1 MKDGFLKVAVCRP
14 KIKLCDCDYNK
25 NSIIEEAKQAV
36 SLGAKLIVFPELCV
50 TGATCGD
57 LFYSDALL
65 CGAER
70 AAKDIAASLSDA
82 DAVVAVGLP
91 KKHKG
96 GVFSCAAVMQSG
108 SILGYVPSA
117 DSRRKQLSSGIDDL
131 SQSLVLS
138 VCGNDD
144 IKIGFVVGDGIG
156 SDRQY
161 ARELCAMGATVICNL
176 TSTPEIVCAK
186 SRRRDFAKSESA
198 DLCAGYVLCNAGEGE
213 STSEEV
219 FSGHSLVCEN
229 GRVLCESALF
239 ENKMLITDIDC
250 GRVAFERR
258 LRGGCE
264 ICDGE
269 LTEISV
275 NSGDVSLTRKFN
287 KLPFVPENSAE
298 LSERCELIMSIQAQ
312 GLKRRMEHTCSKK
325 LVIGVSGGLDSTL
338 ALIVCAKAADAL
350 GMPRKDIVAVTMPC
364 FGTTTRTRSNAQIIC
379 EELGADFRE
388 VRISKSV
395 EQHFEDIGHD
405 INNHNVVFENA
416 QARERTQVL
425 MDIANEVGG
434 LVVGTGDLSE
444 LALGWATYNGD
455 HMAMY
460 GVNASVPKTLIR
472 YIVRYYA
479 SVCKNDTLAKSLI
492 DIVKTPVSPE
502 LLPTNEASDKMT
514 QITEDLVGPYE
525 LHDFFIYHALRCGY
539 SPKKI
544 YRVAKIAFAG
554 EYDDAII
561 LKWLRTFFR
570 RFINQ
575 QFKRSCLPDGAAVG
589 SLSLSPRGAF
599 SMPSDA
605 CAALWLRELEEL

>member
-14 KIKLCDCDYNK
+14 EIKLCDCEYNK
-25 NSIIEEAKQAV
+25 NAIIEEAKKAV
-36 SLGAKLIVFPELCV
+36 AQGAKLVVFPELCV

-57 LFYSDALL
+57 LFYNDTLL
-65 CGAER
+65 CGAKKAVEET
-70 AAKDIAASLSDA
+70 ASALSDT
-82 DAVVAVGLP
+82 DAVVAVGAP
-91 KKHKG
+91 IKHKG
-96 GVFSCAAVMQSG
+96 SVFSCAVVMQSG
-108 SILGYVPSA
+108 NILGYVPSA

-138 VCGNDD
+138 VSENED

-161 ARELCAMGATVICNL
+161 ARELCATGATVIVNL

-213 STSEEV
+213 STADEV
-219 FSGHSLVCEN
+219 FAGHSLVCEN
-229 GRVLCESALF
+229 GRVLCESVPF
-239 ENKMLITDIDC
+239 ENEMLITDIDC
-250 GRVAFERR
+250 GRIAFERR
-258 LRGGCE
+258 TRGNCE
-264 ICDGE
+264 SCDGE
-269 LTEISV
+269 LTEISIK
-275 NSGDVSLTRKFN
+275 SEDMPLSRKFN
-287 KLPFVPENSAE
+287 KLSFVPENSAE

-312 GLKRRMEHTCSKK
+312 GLKRRMEHTFSKK

-338 ALIVCAKAADAL
+338 ALIVCVKAVDML
-350 GMPRKDIVAVTMPC
+350 GKSRKDIVAVTMPC
-364 FGTTTRTRSNAQIIC
+364 FGTTTRTRSNARIIC
-379 EELGADFRE
+379 EELGTDFRE

-395 EQHFEDIGHD
+395 TQHFEDIGHD
-405 INNHNVVFENA
+405 KNNHNVVFENA

-455 HMAMY
+455 HMSMY

-479 SVCKNDTLAKSLI
+479 CVCDNINLSKALI
-492 DIVKTPVSPE
+492 DIVETPVSPE
-502 LLPTNEASDKMT
+502 LLPTNETSDKMT

-554 EYDDAII
+554 DYDDATI
-561 LKWLRTFFR
+561 LKWLKTFFR

-575 QFKRSCLPDGAAVG
+575 QFKRSCLPDGATVG

-605 CAALWLRELEEL
+605 CGTLWQRELEEL